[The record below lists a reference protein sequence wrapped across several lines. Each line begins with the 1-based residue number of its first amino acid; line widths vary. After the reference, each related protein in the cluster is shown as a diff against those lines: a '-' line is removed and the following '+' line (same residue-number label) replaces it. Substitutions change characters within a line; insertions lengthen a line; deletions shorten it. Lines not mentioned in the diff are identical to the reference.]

1 MNSIRNK
8 YYICLIIICIITVTF
23 LIGICPSFAISNNEY
38 ANLLTENE
46 AIDFVSHWIKANY
59 NSNINIKYNYQAI
72 YYTDDTLYGYY
83 FIFNNNIEDL
93 GYIIL
98 NADKSSQI
106 IIEFSLHGGGL
117 FNIYN
122 NKKLYY
128 YDYLQYGYLSDEKGN
143 GSFANKN
150 IEFANSLKLTYASK
164 PNIYDGINDMDLDR
178 ELSLYARHHYVKED
192 LEYIPNTMNF
202 YNYGKKNCGPTA
214 LTNLAL
220 LYTCM
225 GKNMLSGDIHST
237 YDKMVNCVGQ
247 EESISNLQAIDG
259 FKKYAKTY
267 TTFKADIFIYWWNW
281 WSYYRDDIDRGNPV
295 IMYIE
300 GSAPGQENA
309 GHLIIAYGWIEYDA
323 LVLTG
328 NRFLIVADGWQN
340 NSIRVLNFDHYD
352 VKKGSRVKL

>member
-1 MNSIRNK
+1 M
-8 YYICLIIICIITVTF
+8 
-23 LIGICPSFAISNNEY
+23 
-38 ANLLTENE
+38 
-46 AIDFVSHWIKANY
+46 D
-59 NSNINIKYNYQAI
+59 
-72 YYTDDTLYGYY
+72 
-83 FIFNNNIEDL
+83 
-93 GYIIL
+93 
-98 NADKSSQI
+98 
-106 IIEFSLHGGGL
+106 GGGL

-128 YDYLQYGYLSDEKGN
+128 YDKLQYGYLSDEKGN

-150 IEFANSLKLTYASK
+150 IEFANSLKSTYASK

-202 YNYGKKNCGPTA
+202 YNYGKKNCGPNA

-225 GKNMLSGDIHST
+225 EKNMLLGDIHST

-281 WSYYRDDIDRGNPV
+281 WSNYKDDIDRANPV

-323 LVLTG
+323 LVLIG
-328 NRFLIVADGWQN
+328 NRFLIVADGRQN